1 MMNKYY
7 VELGEIGMD
16 RIVEYYIAYSS
27 KTPEELEDDMSFLS
41 AVDDE
46 INEMYYNYGEE
57 DEDFEDFQDSMGIRC
72 IETYSE
78 DEHGKDDYPILFDE
92 RN

>member
-1 MMNKYY
+1 MNKYY

-16 RIVEYYIAYSS
+16 RIIEYYIAYSTKS
-27 KTPEELEDDMSFLS
+27 PEELEEDMSFIS

-46 INEMYYNYGEE
+46 INGMYYDYGEE

-72 IETYSE
+72 IEIYSE
-78 DEHGKDDYPILFDE
+78 EEHGKCNYPILYDE
-92 RN
+92 R

>member
-1 MMNKYY
+1 MNKYY

-16 RIVEYYIAYSS
+16 RIVEYYTAYSTKS
-27 KTPEELEDDMSFLS
+27 PEELKEDMSFLS

-57 DEDFEDFQDSMGIRC
+57 DEDFEDFQDTMGIRC
-72 IETYSE
+72 IEIYSE
-78 DEHGKDDYPILFDE
+78 EDHGKYNYPILYDE
-92 RN
+92 R

>member
-7 VELGEIGMD
+7 VELGEIGMN
-16 RIVEYYIAYSS
+16 RIVEYYIVYSS
-27 KTPEELEDDMSFLS
+27 KSPEELEDDESFLS

-57 DEDFEDFQDSMGIRC
+57 DEDFEDFQDSMGICC

-78 DEHGKDDYPILFDE
+78 DEHGKDNYPILFDE